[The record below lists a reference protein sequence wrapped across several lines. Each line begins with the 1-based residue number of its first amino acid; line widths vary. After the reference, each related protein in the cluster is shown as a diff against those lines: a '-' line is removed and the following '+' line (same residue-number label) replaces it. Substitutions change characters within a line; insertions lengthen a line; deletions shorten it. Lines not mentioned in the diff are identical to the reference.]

1 MPQIIKQSHLRA
13 KIRKLLNK
21 TYALDNMAQLDSCDN
36 TITHRVIRINVR
48 LQGETAERFQRVKKY
63 LGTQSD
69 SEVVRFL
76 INEYYRQNVRGRD
89 P

>member
-1 MPQIIKQSHLRA
+1 
-13 KIRKLLNK
+13 
-21 TYALDNMAQLDSCDN
+21 MAQEGIFSNSEAL
-36 TITHRVIRINVR
+36 RVFRINVR
-48 LQGETAERFQRVKKY
+48 LQGETAERFQCVKKY

-76 INEYYRQNVRGRD
+76 VNEYYREIRGRD